1 MNIFTLA
8 FRSHLESD
16 RDHIHVLPQR
26 CSLKQHSLTTASDPL
41 KTIQFPQTSCWRLL
55 LLFLFLKLTH
65 DCALTTMLYHSLE
78 TEKKWV
84 TAYCSVSQIHTEESD
99 SSFHTTDH
107 ITKKQRRAIDSTNIY
122 TVICFIIVSWWVFFF
137 FLNRRRNIQCGKSC
151 CLSM

>member
-1 MNIFTLA
+1 MFCLSGAHWSNTALQQPVTL
-8 FRSHLESD
+8 
-16 RDHIHVLPQR
+16 
-26 CSLKQHSLTTASDPL
+26 L

-122 TVICFIIVSWWVFFF
+122 TVICN
-137 FLNRRRNIQCGKSC
+137 FLFKQTTEHPVWKVL
-151 CLSM
+151 LSFHVKRSTKWRQMLFSKTQRP